1 MSPPPTQK
9 NGGNNTF
16 LPLLPGVECW
26 QVHKHSM
33 GLREANKACELV
45 NTEPGDCSQV
55 VRMFKKVSEPWL
67 HKRFFEHM
75 NKL

>member
-1 MSPPPTQK
+1 
-9 NGGNNTF
+9 
-16 LPLLPGVECW
+16 
-26 QVHKHSM
+26 M